1 MLAYTKENFGNRSS
15 VNESEKSELKY
26 LREEL
31 PKLRLEMS
39 TMNASPGGER
49 DSTASDARGEDSDDD
64 SSDES

>member
-15 VNESEKSELKY
+15 VNESEKSELNY

-39 TMNASPGGER
+39 NTNGFPDEER